1 VRSGRGELEV
11 ARNWAG
17 SRVGRLDVYGEG
29 QLLLQFDELRD
40 GRVAGQG
47 AGQLEDVAQGLIAL
61 ALIVGQGGALLG
73 LTAQYSMEC
82 DGEQL
87 CISIGVAEAMT
98 GDRVTVVAG
107 VADQPR
113 PSRCTPVTVTPA
125 RTSAPARPA
134 AEARMVSSTYR
145 RGATT
150 QSTPALWLT
159 VRVSDSPAA
168 WKVTCR
174 MAGAPLSRTWSSSPQ
189 RRSWT
194 TPLRAIEW
202 VDSVSLGNHAWSTT
216 TTS

>member
-1 VRSGRGELEV
+1 MVTGSELEDLPQCLVALLLV
-11 ARNWAG
+11 ARQRG
-17 SRVGRLDVYGEG
+17 GLVEVGAEG
-29 QLLLQFDELRD
+29 LVDGDGQQFGVVE
-40 GRVAGQG
+40 
-47 AGQLEDVAQGLIAL
+47 
-61 ALIVGQGGALLG
+61 
-73 LTAQYSMEC
+73 
-82 DGEQL
+82 
-87 CISIGVAEAMT
+87 GVAAAVG